1 MRIMCFRR
9 LHCGDAFYF
18 EFVVST
24 LTLTGWSAEIC
35 SPQIS
40 GEFCGVATTEEFGC

>member
-1 MRIMCFRR
+1 MRTMCLGR

-18 EFVVST
+18 EFVVGT

-35 SPQIS
+35 SLQIS
-40 GEFCGVATTEEFGC
+40 GEFCSATVIEEFGC